1 MSREWYEIPVRVA
14 RNGNTLIVPANQ
26 VESGDVVW
34 DVSGCSYSTTGF
46 WPDDEEEVAYLA
58 INNGLDH
65 WPAAFFVG
73 D

>member
-1 MSREWYEIPVRVA
+1 MSHEWYEIPVRVV
-14 RNGNTLIVPANQ
+14 RDGNNLLVPANK
-26 VESGDVVW
+26 VESGDMVW
-34 DVSGCSYSTTGF
+34 DANGVSHITTGF

-58 INNGLDH
+58 INDGLDH